1 MATPHRNRVKPTA
14 YPSLPFHSIRT
25 CQLLSAI
32 VVSGI
37 LFYFLRELAHGE
49 YHLPWTFILLMTVS
63 ILTMLSLLITILL
76 HFYHGLN
83 PILNVVLNAALTLLW
98 SLGFVL
104 LAWWCRGTLAHVC
117 NTNNWESDTGVSVCR
132 MYKALFSF
140 ALLGLVM
147 TLAAL
152 ALDIRVMRRA
162 RVRGVFEPVDT
173 RGGGAGKEGEAMGG
187 EREMELCENPMAA
200 ARTRQRAGEGYAV
213 PEEQFGYD
221 DLAYQGAAGQVG
233 RRSMEGRI

>member
-25 CQLLSAI
+25 CQLLSAT

-37 LFYFLRELAHGE
+37 LLYFLRELARDE

-63 ILTMLSLLITILL
+63 ILTMLSLLTTILL

-98 SLGFVL
+98 TLGFSL

-117 NTNNWESDTGVSVCR
+117 NTSNWESDTGVSVCR

-140 ALLGLVM
+140 TLLGLVM

-152 ALDIRVMRRA
+152 ALDVRVMKGVRT
-162 RVRGVFEPVDT
+162 RGVFQPVDS
-173 RGGGAGKEGEAMGG
+173 RGGGGKGGEVLEG
-187 EREMELCENPMAA
+187 EREMELGENPMAP
-200 ARTRQRAGEGYAV
+200 ARTRERGGEGYAV
-213 PEEQFGYD
+213 PDEQFRYD

-233 RRSMEGRI
+233 RRSMEGRV